1 MSPLGVKTVSP
12 LDAVRV
18 TLILPLVLLWL
29 ILLMTLIGIVGAA
42 VGLVKPDV
50 RAAASAAVWRLTL
63 LLFMLYA
70 AMIIAAA
77 AKKKRDC

>member
-1 MSPLGVKTVSP
+1 MSPLDV
-12 LDAVRV
+12 ARV

>member
-1 MSPLGVKTVSP
+1 MSPLDV
-12 LDAVRV
+12 ARV

-29 ILLMTLIGIVGAA
+29 ILLMTLIGIVGAV

-77 AKKKRDC
+77 AKTVREKRDC

>member
-1 MSPLGVKTVSP
+1 MNL

-18 TLILPLVLLWL
+18 ALILPLVLLWL
-29 ILLMTLIGIVGAA
+29 ILLMTLIGIVGAV

-50 RAAASAAVWRLTL
+50 RASASAAVWRLTL

-77 AKKKRDC
+77 AKTVREKRDC